1 MVSRLLVLKDY
12 NLRKKLNRSFLQKL
26 FNKSN
31 LHNFYYK
38 KKVYYYLVQ
47 FIYLYNSYTKIKNF
61 CVLSYRRRGV
71 FNFFKLTRMMFK
83 YYALNKQLVGVIK
96 SSW

>member
-12 NLRKKLNRSFLQKL
+12 NLRKELNKSFLPKL

-31 LHNFYYK
+31 LHNFYLK
-38 KKVYYYLVQ
+38 KKIYYYLVQ

>member
-1 MVSRLLVLKDY
+1 MVSKFFILRDNK
-12 NLRKKLNRSFLQKL
+12 LRKNHD
-26 FNKSN
+26 SN
-31 LHNFYYK
+31 YYNYLYLKTNINNFYLDK
-38 KKVYYYLVQ
+38 STYYN
-47 FIYLYNSYTKIKNF
+47 FIYFVSLYFQYTKIKNF

-83 YYALNKQLVGVIK
+83 YYALNKQLVGIIK